1 MIDLWL
7 IILGFTWIVR
17 ILACLDAHWICC
29 FKFNLSESERGL
41 ETLSLS
47 LFKLQ

>member
-17 ILACLDAHWICC
+17 ILVCLDAYWICC
-29 FKFNLSESERGL
+29 FKFNLSEFERGL